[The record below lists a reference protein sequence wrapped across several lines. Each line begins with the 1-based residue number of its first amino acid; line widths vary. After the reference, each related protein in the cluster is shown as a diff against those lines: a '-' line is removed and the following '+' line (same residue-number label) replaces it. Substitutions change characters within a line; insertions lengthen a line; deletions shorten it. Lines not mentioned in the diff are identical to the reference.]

1 VIPLLFC
8 RPPSKPDI
16 DRFRSAGSP
25 VISISLSAH
34 LPASRGAHRY
44 QRGAFPATRSDHSRS
59 DEGDQRKP
67 IFWRGASLHPRRSHC
82 PTRPRCNASGDAVCC
97 SQYEATYRTASGGSG
112 TIRPCRRSDDT
123 APPPTGRRRA
133 RSPCASIAWVSA
145 SPPLRPFA
153 VADDIPLA
161 KRLPARFGLR
171 NLLAPTKQAFEH
183 VGRRSWTPCIA
194 WRLWLATK
202 KRG

>member
-145 SPPLRPFA
+145 SPEASGKVTLSFA
-153 VADDIPLA
+153 HTSPQDADQPGKENLDGGLA
-161 KRLPARFGLR
+161 GFGVLS
-171 NLLAPTKQAFEH
+171 H
-183 VGRRSWTPCIA
+183 VEAVERTCHHGSF
-194 WRLWLATK
+194 
-202 KRG
+202 